1 MINISRSNRDSM
13 TPPFVRPVRFPDR
26 DRAALDESMSRFFNN
41 MQAAFERALRPGAR
55 VHIPEL
61 FPALIGLGV
70 LLLAPA
76 VFAQKLPTPTSTGQ
90 NTRGTPQLVLT
101 ATASKLAQQDP
112 MPEQAPSAGTPERIQ
127 PKPPLVTYEAGQL
140 TITAE
145 NSKLSDILSSL
156 RACMGADIDLPA
168 SASGERI
175 WARFGPGPARK
186 VLAML
191 LSGTKLDYIIQAS
204 DTDPDGIRNVWLTPR
219 TEGSASST
227 TSARVGAP
235 PVRSLPPRLS
245 DSERRIVRN
254 RPPEETESPEP
265 SVSTDAPPAVAQPAP
280 TEAAPANTQPPPAAT
295 TDTVPAS
302 DTPGS
307 EPNKPAATPTP
318 ATTPSAN
325 PTDQMIQTLQ
335 NMYEQRKQMNL
346 ARTPTTPN

>member
-1 MINISRSNRDSM
+1 MINTACSNRDSM
-13 TPPFVRPVRFPDR
+13 TPPFVRPVRFQDR

-41 MQAAFERALRPGAR
+41 MQAAFERALRPRFG
-55 VHIPEL
+55 VHNPEL
-61 FPALIGLGV
+61 FSALIGLGV
-70 LLLAPA
+70 LLLAPT
-76 VFAQKLPTPTSTGQ
+76 VFAQKLPTPSSTSQ
-90 NTRGTPQLVLT
+90 NTHSAPQSVLT
-101 ATASKLAQQDP
+101 ATASKLAQQEQT
-112 MPEQAPSAGTPERIQ
+112 PEQAPPSGTPEQAQ

-168 SASGERI
+168 SASGERL

-219 TEGSASST
+219 TEGSATPT
-227 TSARVGAP
+227 TARVGAP

-265 SVSTDAPPAVAQPAP
+265 IVSTDAPPAVAQPAP
-280 TEAAPANTQPPPAAT
+280 TEAAPANTQPPPAST

-318 ATTPSAN
+318 ATTPPAN
-325 PTDQMIQTLQ
+325 PTDQIIQTLQ

>member
-1 MINISRSNRDSM
+1 M
-13 TPPFVRPVRFPDR
+13 TPPFVRPVRFQDR

-41 MQAAFERALRPGAR
+41 MQAAFERALRPRAR
-55 VHIPEL
+55 VHNPEL

-70 LLLAPA
+70 LLLSPA
-76 VFAQKLPTPTSTGQ
+76 VFAQKLPTPSSTSQ
-90 NTRGTPQLVLT
+90 NTHSAPQSVLT
-101 ATASKLAQQDP
+101 ATASKLAQQEQT
-112 MPEQAPSAGTPERIQ
+112 PEQAPSAGTPEQAQ

-219 TEGSASST
+219 TEGSALT
-227 TSARVGAP
+227 TARVAAP

-245 DSERRIVRN
+245 DSERRVVRN
-254 RPPEETESPEP
+254 RPPEETESSEP
-265 SVSTDAPPAVAQPAP
+265 TVSTDAPPAVQPAP
-280 TEAAPANTQPPPAAT
+280 TEAAPANTQPPPAST

>member
-1 MINISRSNRDSM
+1 MINTACSNRNSM
-13 TPPFVRPVRFPDR
+13 TPPFVRPVRFQDR

-41 MQAAFERALRPGAR
+41 MQAAFERALRPRAR
-55 VHIPEL
+55 VHNPEL

-76 VFAQKLPTPTSTGQ
+76 VFAQKLPTPSSTSQ
-90 NTRGTPQLVLT
+90 NTHSAPQSVLT
-101 ATASKLAQQDP
+101 ATASKLAQQEQT
-112 MPEQAPSAGTPERIQ
+112 PEQAPSAGTPEQAQ

-227 TSARVGAP
+227 TTARVGAP

-280 TEAAPANTQPPPAAT
+280 TEAAPANTQPPPAST

>member
-1 MINISRSNRDSM
+1 MINIARSNRNSM
-13 TPPFVRPVRFPDR
+13 TPPFVRPVRFQDR
-26 DRAALDESMSRFFNN
+26 GRAALDESMSRFFNN
-41 MQAAFERALRPGAR
+41 IQAAFERVLRTTLR
-55 VHIPEL
+55 VHNPEL

-70 LLLAPA
+70 MLLAPA
-76 VFAQKLPTPTSTGQ
+76 VSAQKLPTPSSTSP
-90 NTRGTPQLVLT
+90 NTHGTPQSVLT
-101 ATASKLAQQDP
+101 ATASKPAQQEQIP
-112 MPEQAPSAGTPERIQ
+112 QQAPSAGTPEQAQ

-145 NSKLSDILSSL
+145 NSKLSDILASL

-219 TEGSASST
+219 TEGSALT
-227 TSARVGAP
+227 TAKVGAP

-265 SVSTDAPPAVAQPAP
+265 TVSTDAPAAVTLAAP
-280 TEAAPANTQPPPAAT
+280 TDAAPATTQPPPAST

-318 ATTPSAN
+318 ATTPPAN

>member
-1 MINISRSNRDSM
+1 MINTACSNRDSM
-13 TPPFVRPVRFPDR
+13 TPPFVRPVRFQDR

-41 MQAAFERALRPGAR
+41 MQAAFERALRPRAR
-55 VHIPEL
+55 VHNPEL

-76 VFAQKLPTPTSTGQ
+76 VFAQKLPTPSSTSQ
-90 NTRGTPQLVLT
+90 NTHGAPQSVLT
-101 ATASKLAQQDP
+101 ATASKLAQQEQT
-112 MPEQAPSAGTPERIQ
+112 PEQAPSAGTPEQAQ

-219 TEGSASST
+219 TEGSALT
-227 TSARVGAP
+227 TARVAAP

-245 DSERRIVRN
+245 DSERRVVRN
-254 RPPEETESPEP
+254 RPPEETESSEP
-265 SVSTDAPPAVAQPAP
+265 TVSTDAPPAVQPAP

>member
-1 MINISRSNRDSM
+1 MINTACSNRDSM
-13 TPPFVRPVRFPDR
+13 TPPFVRPVRFQDR

-41 MQAAFERALRPGAR
+41 MQAAFERALRPRAR
-55 VHIPEL
+55 VHNPEL

-76 VFAQKLPTPTSTGQ
+76 VFAQKLPTPSSTSQ
-90 NTRGTPQLVLT
+90 NTHGAPQSVLT
-101 ATASKLAQQDP
+101 ATASKLAQQEQT
-112 MPEQAPSAGTPERIQ
+112 PEQAPSAGTPEQAQ

-219 TEGSASST
+219 TEGSALT
-227 TSARVGAP
+227 TARVAAP

-245 DSERRIVRN
+245 DSERRVVRN
-254 RPPEETESPEP
+254 RPPEETESSEP
-265 SVSTDAPPAVAQPAP
+265 TVSTDAPPAVQPAP
-280 TEAAPANTQPPPAAT
+280 TEAAPANTQPPPAST

>member
-1 MINISRSNRDSM
+1 MINLTRSKRNSM
-13 TPPFVRPVRFPDR
+13 TPSFVRLVRFQDR

-41 MQAAFERALRPGAR
+41 MQAAFVRALRPR
-55 VHIPEL
+55 FQVHNPEL
-61 FPALIGLGV
+61 FSALMGLGV

-76 VFAQKLPTPTSTGQ
+76 VFAQKLPTPSSTGQ

-112 MPEQAPSAGTPERIQ
+112 MPEQAPSAGTPERTQ
-127 PKPPLVTYEAGQL
+127 SKPPLVTYEAGQL

-227 TSARVGAP
+227 TARVGAP

-265 SVSTDAPPAVAQPAP
+265 TVSTDAAPAVTLAAP
-280 TEAAPANTQPPPAAT
+280 TDATPATTQPPPPAS

-302 DTPGS
+302 DTPGA

-335 NMYEQRKQMNL
+335 NMYEQRKQLNL

>member
-1 MINISRSNRDSM
+1 
-13 TPPFVRPVRFPDR
+13 
-26 DRAALDESMSRFFNN
+26 MSRFFNN
-41 MQAAFERALRPGAR
+41 MQAAFERALRPRLR
-55 VHIPEL
+55 VHNPEL
-61 FPALIGLGV
+61 FPALIGLGIM
-70 LLLAPA
+70 LLAPA
-76 VFAQKLPTPTSTGQ
+76 VSAQRLLTPNSTSQ
-90 NTRGTPQLVLT
+90 NTHGASQSVLT
-101 ATASKLAQQDP
+101 ATASKTTQQEQ
-112 MPEQAPSAGTPERIQ
+112 MPQQGTSAGTPEQAQ
-127 PKPPLVTYEAGQL
+127 PKPPQVTYEGGQL
-140 TITAE
+140 TIIAE
-145 NSKLSDILSSL
+145 NSQLSDILASL

-186 VLAML
+186 VLATL

-219 TEGSASST
+219 TEGSALAT
-227 TSARVGAP
+227 ARVGGPP

-265 SVSTDAPPAVAQPAP
+265 NVSTDALPAVTLAAP
-280 TEAAPANTQPPPAAT
+280 TEATPANTQPPSTST
-295 TDTVPAS
+295 TDAVPAS
-302 DTPGS
+302 ETPGS
-307 EPNKPAATPTP
+307 DPNKPAATPTP
-318 ATTPSAN
+318 ATTPPAN

>member
-1 MINISRSNRDSM
+1 MINTACSNRDSV
-13 TPPFVRPVRFPDR
+13 TPPFVRPVRFQDR

-41 MQAAFERALRPGAR
+41 MQAAFERALRPRAR

-76 VFAQKLPTPTSTGQ
+76 VFAQKLPTPSSTSQ
-90 NTRGTPQLVLT
+90 NTHSAPQSVLT
-101 ATASKLAQQDP
+101 ATASKLAQQEQT
-112 MPEQAPSAGTPERIQ
+112 PEQAPSAGTPEQ
-127 PKPPLVTYEAGQL
+127 AQAKPPQVTYEAGQL
-140 TITAE
+140 TIIAE
-145 NSKLSDILSSL
+145 NSKLSDILTSL

-219 TEGSASST
+219 TEGSA
-227 TSARVGAP
+227 TSPTARVGAP

-265 SVSTDAPPAVAQPAP
+265 IVPTDAPPAVAQPAP
-280 TEAAPANTQPPPAAT
+280 TEAAPANTQP
-295 TDTVPAS
+295 
-302 DTPGS
+302 
-307 EPNKPAATPTP
+307 
-318 ATTPSAN
+318 
-325 PTDQMIQTLQ
+325 
-335 NMYEQRKQMNL
+335 
-346 ARTPTTPN
+346 

>member
-1 MINISRSNRDSM
+1 M
-13 TPPFVRPVRFPDR
+13 TPPFVRPVRFQDR

-41 MQAAFERALRPGAR
+41 MQAAFERALRPRAR
-55 VHIPEL
+55 VHNPEL

-76 VFAQKLPTPTSTGQ
+76 VFAQKLRIPSSTSQ
-90 NTRGTPQLVLT
+90 NTHSAPQSVLT
-101 ATASKLAQQDP
+101 ATASKLAQQEQT
-112 MPEQAPSAGTPERIQ
+112 PEQAPSAGTPEQAQ

-219 TEGSASST
+219 TEGSALT
-227 TSARVGAP
+227 TARVAAP

-245 DSERRIVRN
+245 DSERRVVRN
-254 RPPEETESPEP
+254 RPPEETESSEP
-265 SVSTDAPPAVAQPAP
+265 TVSTDAPPAVQPAP
-280 TEAAPANTQPPPAAT
+280 TEAAPANTQPPPAST

>member
-1 MINISRSNRDSM
+1 MINTACSNRDSM
-13 TPPFVRPVRFPDR
+13 TPPFVRPVRFQDR

-41 MQAAFERALRPGAR
+41 MQAAFERALRPRAR
-55 VHIPEL
+55 VHNPGL

-70 LLLAPA
+70 LLLSPA
-76 VFAQKLPTPTSTGQ
+76 VFAQKLPTPSSTSQ
-90 NTRGTPQLVLT
+90 NTHSAPQSVLT
-101 ATASKLAQQDP
+101 ATASNPVQQEQT
-112 MPEQAPSAGTPERIQ
+112 PEQAPSAGTPEQAQ

-191 LSGTKLDYIIQAS
+191 LSGTQLDYIIQAS
-204 DTDPDGIRNVWLTPR
+204 DTDRAGFRIVWLTPR
-219 TEGSASST
+219 TEAPALT
-227 TSARVGAP
+227 TARVAAP

-245 DSERRIVRN
+245 DSERRVVRN
-254 RPPEETESPEP
+254 RPPEETETPEP
-265 SVSTDAPPAVAQPAP
+265 NVSTDAPPAVAEPAP
-280 TEAAPANTQPPPAAT
+280 TEAAPANTQPPPAS

-307 EPNKPAATPTP
+307 E
-318 ATTPSAN
+318 
-325 PTDQMIQTLQ
+325 
-335 NMYEQRKQMNL
+335 
-346 ARTPTTPN
+346 

>member
-1 MINISRSNRDSM
+1 MINTARSNRDSM
-13 TPPFVRPVRFPDR
+13 TPAFVRPVRFQDR

-41 MQAAFERALRPGAR
+41 MQAAFERALRPRAR
-55 VHIPEL
+55 VHNPEL

-76 VFAQKLPTPTSTGQ
+76 VFAQKLPTPSSTSQ
-90 NTRGTPQLVLT
+90 NTHSAPQSVLT
-101 ATASKLAQQDP
+101 ATASKLAQQEQP
-112 MPEQAPSAGTPERIQ
+112 PEQAPSAGTPEQAQ

-219 TEGSASST
+219 TEGSALT
-227 TSARVGAP
+227 TARVAAP

-245 DSERRIVRN
+245 DSERRVVRN
-254 RPPEETESPEP
+254 RPPEETESSEP
-265 SVSTDAPPAVAQPAP
+265 TVSTDAPPAVQPAP
-280 TEAAPANTQPPPAAT
+280 TEAAPANTQPPPAST

-346 ARTPTTPN
+346 ARTPTAPN

>member
-1 MINISRSNRDSM
+1 MINIARSNRDSM
-13 TPPFVRPVRFPDR
+13 TPPFVRPVRFQDR
-26 DRAALDESMSRFFNN
+26 DRAALDESMTRFFNN
-41 MQAAFERALRPGAR
+41 MQAAFQRTLRTTLR
-55 VHIPEL
+55 VHNPEL

-76 VFAQKLPTPTSTGQ
+76 VSAQKLPTPSSTSP
-90 NTRGTPQLVLT
+90 NTHGAPQSVLT
-101 ATASKLAQQDP
+101 ATASKPAQQEQ
-112 MPEQAPSAGTPERIQ
+112 MPQQGA
-127 PKPPLVTYEAGQL
+127 
-140 TITAE
+140 
-145 NSKLSDILSSL
+145 SL

-219 TEGSASST
+219 TEGSALT
-227 TSARVGAP
+227 TAKVGAP

-265 SVSTDAPPAVAQPAP
+265 AVSTDALPAVTLAAP
-280 TEAAPANTQPPPAAT
+280 TDAAPATTQPPPAST

-318 ATTPSAN
+318 ATTPPAN

>member
-1 MINISRSNRDSM
+1 MINTACSNRDSM
-13 TPPFVRPVRFPDR
+13 TPPFVRPVRFQDR

-41 MQAAFERALRPGAR
+41 MQAAFERALRPRAR
-55 VHIPEL
+55 VHNPEL

-76 VFAQKLPTPTSTGQ
+76 VFAQKLPTPSSTSQ
-90 NTRGTPQLVLT
+90 NTHSAPQSILI
-101 ATASKLAQQDP
+101 ATASKPAQQEQT
-112 MPEQAPSAGTPERIQ
+112 PEQAPPSGTPEQAQ

-219 TEGSASST
+219 TEGSALT
-227 TSARVGAP
+227 TARVAAP

-245 DSERRIVRN
+245 DSERRVVRN
-254 RPPEETESPEP
+254 RPPEETESSEP
-265 SVSTDAPPAVAQPAP
+265 TVSTDAPPAVQPAP
-280 TEAAPANTQPPPAAT
+280 TEAAPANTQPPPAST

>member
-1 MINISRSNRDSM
+1 MINTACSNRDSM
-13 TPPFVRPVRFPDR
+13 TPPFVRPVRFQDR

-41 MQAAFERALRPGAR
+41 MQAAFERALRPRAR
-55 VHIPEL
+55 VHNPEL

-76 VFAQKLPTPTSTGQ
+76 VFAQKLPTPSSTSQ
-90 NTRGTPQLVLT
+90 NTHSAPQSVLT
-101 ATASKLAQQDP
+101 ATASKLAQQEQT
-112 MPEQAPSAGTPERIQ
+112 PEQAPSAGTPEQAQ

-219 TEGSASST
+219 TEGSALT
-227 TSARVGAP
+227 TARVAAP

-245 DSERRIVRN
+245 DSERRVVRN
-254 RPPEETESPEP
+254 RPPEETESSEP
-265 SVSTDAPPAVAQPAP
+265 TVSTDAPPAVQPAP
-280 TEAAPANTQPPPAAT
+280 TEAAPANTQPPPAST

>member
-1 MINISRSNRDSM
+1 MINTACSNRDSM
-13 TPPFVRPVRFPDR
+13 TPPFVRPVRFQDR

-41 MQAAFERALRPGAR
+41 MQAAFERALRPRFG
-55 VHIPEL
+55 VHNPEL
-61 FPALIGLGV
+61 FSALIGLGV
-70 LLLAPA
+70 LLLAPTA
-76 VFAQKLPTPTSTGQ
+76 FAQKLPTPSSTSQ
-90 NTRGTPQLVLT
+90 NTHSAPQSVLT
-101 ATASKLAQQDP
+101 ATASKLAQQEQT
-112 MPEQAPSAGTPERIQ
+112 PEQAPPSGTPEQAQ

-168 SASGERI
+168 SASGERL

-219 TEGSASST
+219 TEGSATPT
-227 TSARVGAP
+227 TARVGAP

-265 SVSTDAPPAVAQPAP
+265 IVSTDAPPAVAQPAP
-280 TEAAPANTQPPPAAT
+280 TEAAPANTQPPPAST

-318 ATTPSAN
+318 ATTPPAN
-325 PTDQMIQTLQ
+325 PTDQIIQTLQ

>member
-1 MINISRSNRDSM
+1 MINTACSNRDSM
-13 TPPFVRPVRFPDR
+13 TPPFVRPVRFQDR

-41 MQAAFERALRPGAR
+41 MQAAFERALRPRAR
-55 VHIPEL
+55 VHNPEL

-76 VFAQKLPTPTSTGQ
+76 VFAQKLPTPSSTSQ
-90 NTRGTPQLVLT
+90 NTHSAPQSVLT
-101 ATASKLAQQDP
+101 ATASKLAQQEQP
-112 MPEQAPSAGTPERIQ
+112 PEQAPSAGTPEQAQ

-219 TEGSASST
+219 TEGSALT
-227 TSARVGAP
+227 TARVAAP

-245 DSERRIVRN
+245 DSERRVVRN

-265 SVSTDAPPAVAQPAP
+265 NVSTDAPPAVQPAP
-280 TEAAPANTQPPPAAT
+280 TEAAPANTQPPPAST